1 MWLRQPRKVDHY
13 FSKAGRHVMYG
24 AEVSAVGDKGRLRKI
39 TGVKAKEML
48 LWMTLHEICVEEL
61 HCKAIEGL
69 SSSFPVEAFDRRG
82 G

>member
-1 MWLRQPRKVDHY
+1 
-13 FSKAGRHVMYG
+13 
-24 AEVSAVGDKGRLRKI
+24 
-39 TGVKAKEML
+39 ML